1 MRKRASDHTLP
12 RSLGIPLIGLL
23 CLTAPAAQVRSQ
35 EAGPTGTVSGTVT
48 NEQGAPLA
56 GVQVTVE
63 GTGLGAVSQ
72 DNGQYVITH
81 VPVGPRPNGRGSIE
95 PVIGGSHRH
104 RDAARE

>member
-1 MRKRASDHTLP
+1 
-12 RSLGIPLIGLL
+12 
-23 CLTAPAAQVRSQ
+23 
-35 EAGPTGTVSGTVT
+35 VSGTVT

-81 VPVGPRPNGRGSIE
+81 VPVGPRTIRCDPSAIDRKRF
-95 PVIGGSHRH
+95 P
-104 RDAARE
+104 